1 MAGGALT
8 GSVRVVRPGR
18 CPVSAPCPEANVAV
32 CGSVVA
38 AAWGLVE
45 LAVCVL
51 MVMGK
56 GPRVRA
62 VSVHSHWMA
71 KHTSWK
77 AGLGGY
83 QKGGLVERKGK
94 WHHRVSAV
102 MATMWALSTS

>member
-1 MAGGALT
+1 MWQPRGI
-8 GSVRVVRPGR
+8 
-18 CPVSAPCPEANVAV
+18 
-32 CGSVVA
+32 
-38 AAWGLVE
+38 VE

-62 VSVHSHWMA
+62 VSVHSHWMS

-77 AGLGGY
+77 VGWGVTRREVLG
-83 QKGGLVERKGK
+83 KAVERKGK

>member
-1 MAGGALT
+1 MLWRWQPRG
-8 GSVRVVRPGR
+8 V
-18 CPVSAPCPEANVAV
+18 
-32 CGSVVA
+32 
-38 AAWGLVE
+38 VE

-83 QKGGLVERKGK
+83 QKGGLGKAVERKGR
-94 WHHRVSAV
+94 WHHCVSAV